1 VKKDSN
7 SPTTVSSRKNKSH
20 KSQKENGKKK
30 RSSKSS
36 VSQNDKPHQP
46 CLEKIISDIIEK
58 LLNEKLGII
67 LSLSGKVPNKQTQD
81 TNSNDADDTED
92 EFIDGPMEIDFVQRK
107 EPATDVVTTKCKI
120 KRLVIPGAVVDPG
133 ANFAIMSEDI
143 AKRLKLE
150 IDTKEKH
157 DLKGVATV
165 PTESLGIT

>member
-1 VKKDSN
+1 M
-7 SPTTVSSRKNKSH
+7 
-20 KSQKENGKKK
+20 
-30 RSSKSS
+30 SS
-36 VSQNDKPHQP
+36 VSQNDTSHQL

-67 LSLSGKVPNKQTQD
+67 LPLSRGTIELGKVPNKQLQD
-81 TNSNDADDTED
+81 TNSNDAEDTED

-120 KRLVIPGAVVDPG
+120 KRLVIPGAVVDPS

-143 AKRLKLE
+143 AKQLKLE

-157 DLKGVATV
+157 DLKGIATV